1 LGISTPY
8 PIEAEANRTMRNL
21 FLKIFLWFWVAFLI
35 VAVTLAAVTVIT
47 RSNETM
53 IARLSLYLPLE
64 ARRATEIYEREGKT
78 GLRHHFDQVIES
90 GAIEPY
96 LLDENWKDVLGR
108 NPSARAVEFAKA
120 ASEDEPLINIFTGQN
135 GFAAQQA
142 IGASGQRYTT
152 LVVTRTP
159 SIAKLIR
166 GLGFRTLFGLLAILL
181 VGGAFCFWLARHIAG
196 PVVQLSEAAGRIADG
211 WLDTRS
217 DQSLR
222 LRRDE
227 IGRLGLSFDR
237 MAERIES
244 LVRGQQR
251 LLGYVS
257 HELRSPLARLSV
269 AEGLLRQCPPEERAE
284 YLDRIE
290 LEVEH
295 LDQLIGQLLTLAR
308 IDSGADSSRKET
320 VELSSL
326 IQEVAVDG
334 NFEAQAKYCA
344 VRVDSE
350 GACTTTGAREQLR
363 RAIENV
369 VRNAIRYTHPSTD
382 VEITMRQQ
390 RALAL
395 SRVVIQV
402 RDHGPGMP
410 SEHLEKIFLP
420 FYRVPTIHGEPV
432 GGAGLGLA
440 ITERIVR
447 MYGGSVSATN
457 SPDGGLIVK
466 LELSLIE

>member
-1 LGISTPY
+1 MPY
-8 PIEAEANRTMRNL
+8 LIGLEASKQMRNL
-21 FLKIFLWFWVAFLI
+21 FLKIFLWFWMTFLI
-35 VAVTLAAVTVIT
+35 VAVTLATVMVIT
-47 RSNETM
+47 RSKETM
-53 IARLSLYLPLE
+53 IAKLSLYLPLE
-64 ARRATEIYEREGKT
+64 ARHAADIYDREGKT
-78 GLRHHFDQVIES
+78 GLRHHFDQIVET
-90 GAIEPY
+90 GGLAPY
-96 LLDENWKDVLGR
+96 LLDQNWKDVLGR
-108 NPSARAVEFAKA
+108 NPPARAVKFAKA
-120 ASEDEPLINIFTGQN
+120 AKEDEPLISIFTGQN

-142 IGASGQRYTT
+142 IGASGRRYTT
-152 LVVTRTP
+152 LVITRTP
-159 SIAKLIR
+159 SIADLIR
-166 GLGFRTLFGLLAILL
+166 GLGFSTLLGLLTILL
-181 VGGAFCFWLARHIAG
+181 VGGVFCFWLARHIAG
-196 PVVQLSEAAGRIADG
+196 PVEQLSEAAGRIADG
-211 WLDTRS
+211 SLDTRS
-217 DQSLR
+217 DQSIR

-251 LLGYVS
+251 LLGDVS

-308 IDSGADSSRKET
+308 IDSGAGSSRKET

-334 NFEAQAKYCA
+334 NFEAQARCCA
-344 VRVDSE
+344 VKVDSMDI
-350 GACTTTGAREQLR
+350 CTTTGVREQLR

-369 VRNAIRYTHPSTD
+369 VRNAIRYTHPSTG
-382 VEITMRQQ
+382 VEITMSKQHAPAIS
-390 RALAL
+390 RAI
-395 SRVVIQV
+395 IQV
-402 RDHGPGMP
+402 RDHGPGVP

-420 FYRVPTIHGEPV
+420 FYRLPTTNGEPT
-432 GGAGLGLA
+432 GAGLGLA

-457 SPDGGLIVK
+457 APDGGLIVK
-466 LELSLIE
+466 LELLLIE

>member
-1 LGISTPY
+1 
-8 PIEAEANRTMRNL
+8 MRNL
-21 FLKIFLWFWVAFLI
+21 FLKIFLWFWMTFLI
-35 VAVTLAAVTVIT
+35 VAVTLAAVTAIT

-53 IARLSLYLPLE
+53 FARLSLYLPLE
-64 ARRATEIYEREGKT
+64 ARHAAEIYEREGKT
-78 GLRHHFDQVIES
+78 GLRHHFDQIVES
-90 GAIEPY
+90 GSLAPY
-96 LLDENWKDVLGR
+96 LLDDNWKDVLGR
-108 NPSARAVEFAKA
+108 NPPAQAVEFAKTA
-120 ASEDEPLINIFTGQN
+120 REDVPVISKLSGWN

-142 IGASGQRYTT
+142 VEASGHRYTT
-152 LVVTRTP
+152 LVVACGP
-159 SIAKLIR
+159 SANDLIR
-166 GLGFRTLFGLLAILL
+166 GLGYKTLFGLFAILL
-181 VGGAFCFWLARHIAG
+181 LGGAFCFWLARHIAG

-217 DQSLR
+217 EQSIR

-227 IGRLGLSFDR
+227 IGRLSVSFDR

-251 LLGYVS
+251 LFGDVS

-284 YLDRIE
+284 YLDRIA

-308 IDSGADSSRKET
+308 IDSGADSSRTER

-334 NFEAQAKYCA
+334 NFEAQAKCCA
-344 VRVDSE
+344 VRVQSMDVY
-350 GACTTTGAREQLR
+350 TTTGAREQLR

-369 VRNAIRYTHPSTD
+369 VRNAIRYTEPSTD
-382 VEITMRQQ
+382 VEITIRKECVP
-390 RALAL
+390 APSKA
-395 SRVVIQV
+395 VIQV
-402 RDHGPGMP
+402 RDHGPGVS

-420 FYRVPTIHGEPV
+420 FYRISAIGGEPA
-432 GGAGLGLA
+432 GGTGLGLA

-447 MYGGSVSATN
+447 MYGGNVSATN
-457 SPDGGLIVK
+457 ALDGGLIVN
-466 LELSLIE
+466 LELSLAE

>member
-1 LGISTPY
+1 
-8 PIEAEANRTMRNL
+8 MRNL
-21 FLKIFLWFWVAFLI
+21 FLKIFLWFWMTFLI

-53 IARLSLYLPLE
+53 ITRLSLYLPLE
-64 ARRATEIYEREGKT
+64 ARRAADIYEREGKT
-78 GLRHHFDQVIES
+78 GLRHHFDQIIES
-90 GAIEPY
+90 GSIAPY

-108 NPSARAVEFAKA
+108 NPPAGAVEFAKTA
-120 ASEDEPLINIFTGQN
+120 REDVPVISKLSGWN
-135 GFAAQQA
+135 GFAVQQA
-142 IGASGQRYTT
+142 IGASGHRYTT
-152 LVVTRTP
+152 LVVARGP
-159 SIAKLIR
+159 SSADLIR
-166 GLGFRTLFGLLAILL
+166 GLGFKTLFGLLAILL
-181 VGGAFCFWLARHIAG
+181 IGGAFCFWLAHHIAG

-217 DQSLR
+217 EQSIR

-227 IGRLGLSFDR
+227 IGRLGMSFDR
-237 MAERIES
+237 MAERTES

-251 LLGYVS
+251 LFGDVS

-269 AEGLLRQCPPEERAE
+269 AEGLLRQCPSEERAE
-284 YLDRIE
+284 YLDRIA

-308 IDSGADSSRKET
+308 IDSGADSSRTER

-334 NFEAQAKYCA
+334 NFEARAKHCS
-344 VRVDSE
+344 VRVDSMDV
-350 GACTTTGAREQLR
+350 CTTTGAREQLR

-369 VRNAIRYTHPSTD
+369 VRNAIRYTQPGTD
-382 VEITMRQQ
+382 VEITLSKQC
-390 RALAL
+390 APAL
-395 SRVVIQV
+395 SRAVIQV
-402 RDHGPGMP
+402 RDYGPGLS

-420 FYRVPTIHGEPV
+420 FYRIATISDEPT

-447 MYGGSVSATN
+447 MYGGGVSATN
-457 SPDGGLIVK
+457 ALDGGLIVN
-466 LELSLIE
+466 LELPLT

>member
-1 LGISTPY
+1 
-8 PIEAEANRTMRNL
+8 MKNL
-21 FLKIFLWFWVAFLI
+21 FLKIFLWFWMAFVI
-35 VAVTLAAVTVIT
+35 VGVTLVTVVAIT
-47 RSNETM
+47 RSNEAM
-53 IARLSLYLPLE
+53 VARLSLYLPLE
-64 ARRATEIYEREGKT
+64 TKHAADIYEREGKT
-78 GLRHHFDQVIES
+78 GLRRHFDQVAES

-96 LLDENWKDVLGR
+96 LLDESWKDVLDR
-108 NPSARAVEFAKA
+108 APPARAVEFAKA
-120 ASEDEPLINIFTGQN
+120 AREDEPRVSIFTGQN

-142 IGASGQRYTT
+142 IGASGQRYTA

-159 SIAKLIR
+159 SVAYLIR
-166 GLGFRTLFGLLAILL
+166 GLGFSTLFGLFAILL
-181 VGGAFCFWLARHIAG
+181 IGGVFCFWLARHIAG

-217 DQSLR
+217 EESIR

-227 IGRLGLSFDR
+227 IGRLGVSFDR
-237 MAERIES
+237 MAGRIES
-244 LVRGQQR
+244 LVHGQQR
-251 LLGYVS
+251 LFGDVS

-284 YLDRIE
+284 YLDRIA

-308 IDSGADSSRKET
+308 IDSGSDSSRTER

-334 NFEAQAKYCA
+334 NFEAQAKYCS
-344 VRVDSE
+344 VKVDSMDV
-350 GACTTTGAREQLR
+350 CTTTGTREQLR

-369 VRNAIRYTHPSTD
+369 VRNAIRYTQPRTD
-382 VEITMRQQ
+382 VEITLRKQC
-390 RALAL
+390 APVL
-395 SRVVIQV
+395 SRAVIQV
-402 RDHGPGMP
+402 RDHGPGVS

-420 FYRVPTIHGEPV
+420 FYRIAAISG

-457 SPDGGLIVK
+457 AADGGLIVN
-466 LELSLIE
+466 LELSLSE

>member
-1 LGISTPY
+1 
-8 PIEAEANRTMRNL
+8 MRNL
-21 FLKIFLWFWVAFLI
+21 FLKIFFWFWMTFLI

-47 RSNETM
+47 RSHEAM

-64 ARRATEIYEREGKT
+64 ARHAADIYEREGKT
-78 GLRHHFDQVIES
+78 GLRHHFDQIIKS

-96 LLDENWKDVLGR
+96 LFDESWKDVLGR
-108 NPSARAVEFAKA
+108 NPPARAVEFAKA
-120 ASEDEPLINIFTGQN
+120 ARENEPLINIFTGQN
-135 GFAAQQA
+135 GFAAEQA

-159 SIAKLIR
+159 SVADLIR
-166 GLGFRTLFGLLAILL
+166 GLSLRTLFGLFAILL
-181 VGGAFCFWLARHIAG
+181 VGGLFCFWLARHIAN
-196 PVVQLSEAAGRIADG
+196 PIVQLSEAAGRIAAG

-217 DQSLR
+217 DQNIRSR
-222 LRRDE
+222 CDE
-227 IGRLGLSFDR
+227 IGRLGVSFDR

-251 LLGYVS
+251 LFGDVS

-284 YLDRIE
+284 YLDRIA

-308 IDSGADSSRKET
+308 IDSGTDSSRKER

-334 NFEAQAKYCA
+334 NFEAQTKCCA
-344 VRVDSE
+344 VKVDSMDV
-350 GACTTTGAREQLR
+350 CMTTGAREQLR

-369 VRNAIRYTHPSTD
+369 VRNAIRYTQPSTD
-382 VEITMRQQ
+382 VEITMRKQC
-390 RALAL
+390 APAL
-395 SRVVIQV
+395 SKAVIQV
-402 RDHGPGMP
+402 RDHGPGVS

-420 FYRVPTIHGEPV
+420 FYRIPTINGEST

-447 MYGGSVSATN
+447 TYGGSVTATN
-457 SPDGGLIVK
+457 APDGGLIVN
-466 LELSLIE
+466 LELSLTD

>member
-1 LGISTPY
+1 MPY
-8 PIEAEANRTMRNL
+8 PIEPGASRTMRNL
-21 FLKIFLWFWVAFLI
+21 FLKIFLWFWVTFVI
-35 VAVTLAAVTVIT
+35 VAVTLVAVTVSI
-47 RSNETM
+47 RSDEEAKAK
-53 IARLSLYLPLE
+53 ISIYLPLE
-64 ARRATEIYEREGKT
+64 ARLAVEIYEREGQA
-78 GLRHHFDQVIES
+78 GLKHHFDRLKEAGFV
-90 GAIEPY
+90 EPY
-96 LLDENWKDVLGR
+96 LLDENGKDVLGR
-108 NPSARAVEFAKA
+108 NPAARAVEFAKA
-120 ASEDEPLINIFTGQN
+120 TRLVVPLISKFTAQR
-135 GFAAQQA
+135 GFAAQQTLA
-142 IGASGQRYTT
+142 ASGKKYTT
-152 LVVTRTP
+152 LIVVSGP
-159 SIAKLIR
+159 PILAVIKELGAK
-166 GLGFRTLFGLLAILL
+166 TLFSLLAILL

-244 LVRGQQR
+244 LIRGQQR

-269 AEGLLRQCPPEERAE
+269 AEGLLRQCPPEEREE

-308 IDSGADSSRKET
+308 IDSGADSRRKET

-334 NFEAQAKYCA
+334 NFEAQAKDCA
-344 VRVDSE
+344 VKVDSV
-350 GACTTTGAREQLR
+350 GACTVTSAREQLR

-369 VRNAIRYTHPSTD
+369 MRNAIQYTHPPAPTWK
-382 VEITMRQQ
+382 
-390 RALAL
+390 
-395 SRVVIQV
+395 SRCVGNV
-402 RDHGPGMP
+402 RLLFPG
-410 SEHLEKIFLP
+410 S
-420 FYRVPTIHGEPV
+420 
-432 GGAGLGLA
+432 
-440 ITERIVR
+440 
-447 MYGGSVSATN
+447 
-457 SPDGGLIVK
+457 
-466 LELSLIE
+466 

>member
-1 LGISTPY
+1 
-8 PIEAEANRTMRNL
+8 MRNL
-21 FLKIFLWFWVAFLI
+21 FLKIFLWFWMTFLI
-35 VAVTLAAVTVIT
+35 VAVTLATITVIT

-64 ARRATEIYEREGKT
+64 ARHATDIYEREGKK
-78 GLRHHFDQVIES
+78 GLRHHFDQIVES
-90 GAIEPY
+90 GAIAPY
-96 LLDENWKDVLGR
+96 LLDESWKDVLGR
-108 NPSARAVEFAKA
+108 NPPTQAVEFAKTA
-120 ASEDEPLINIFTGQN
+120 REDEPRVNIFNGQH

-142 IGASGQRYTT
+142 IGASGHRYTT
-152 LVVTRTP
+152 LVVTRT
-159 SIAKLIR
+159 SVAYLIR
-166 GLGFRTLFGLLAILL
+166 GLGFSTFFGLLAILL
-181 VGGAFCFWLARHIAG
+181 VGGVFCFWLARHIAG

-217 DQSLR
+217 EQSIR

-227 IGRLGLSFDR
+227 IGRLGVSFDR

-251 LLGYVS
+251 LFGDVS

-269 AEGLLRQCPPEERAE
+269 AEGLLRQCPSEERAE
-284 YLDRIE
+284 YLDRIA

-308 IDSGADSSRKET
+308 IDSGADSSRTER

-334 NFEAQAKYCA
+334 NFEARAKHCS
-344 VRVDSE
+344 VRVDSMDV
-350 GACTTTGAREQLR
+350 CTTTGAREQLR

-369 VRNAIRYTHPSTD
+369 VRNAIRYTQSGTN
-382 VEITMRQQ
+382 VEITLRKQC
-390 RALAL
+390 APAL
-395 SRVVIQV
+395 SRAVIQV
-402 RDHGPGMP
+402 RDYGPGVS

-420 FYRVPTIHGEPV
+420 FYRIATITDEPT

-447 MYGGSVSATN
+447 MYGGGVSATN
-457 SPDGGLIVK
+457 AVDGGLIVN
-466 LELSLIE
+466 LELPLT